1 VRDDDQLAI
10 RFGVAGSLLAL
21 VGLGLSVY
29 LTVAHYSSAR
39 VLACPEHGPI
49 DCTKVT
55 TSSYAVQHG
64 VPLVVLGLGFF
75 VVTVI
80 LQAPPLWARAGR
92 ALRAARMTVAAVGAV
107 SALWLIWV
115 ELFRLDAICLYCTG
129 VHAVA
134 IALFALTGFGTAVLA
149 PAE

>member
-1 VRDDDQLAI
+1 VRDDDRLAI
-10 RFGVAGSLLAL
+10 RFGVAGTALAL

-29 LTVAHYSSAR
+29 LTVAHYSDAA
-39 VLACPEHGPI
+39 VLACPEHGTI
-49 DCTKVT
+49 NCTKVT

-75 VVTVI
+75 VVTLI
-80 LQAPPLWARAGR
+80 LQVPPLWARAGR
-92 ALRAARMTVAAVGAV
+92 AVRTARLAVATIGAA

-134 IALFALTGFGTAVLA
+134 IALFALTGLGTAVLA
-149 PAE
+149 PTD